1 MRRTTL
7 RLSIATV
14 ALVALAAPANAGGSF
29 SVHIGTPGFGLSFSS
44 NTWAP
49 YGGAWSDPSWSVNF
63 GVALDGYGDWVYV
76 SDLGRVWRPWVAP
89 GWRPY
94 THGRWVWT
102 SVGWTWVA
110 YEPWGWIPHHFGHW
124 AYAPAGWVWVPGTVW
139 HPGNVTW
146 VSHAGWVGWYPCPP
160 RGWSHA
166 ARGWSR
172 GYAHG
177 YSDGYGDGWRDA
189 RYATWVDWRHLG
201 TSEDVSRVAVTEDR
215 ISRLD
220 TPGSVEVLA
229 RAPSRVAVEARTR
242 QPVTQASL
250 ERRAVTIDGRTVTVA
265 RPAGVAV
272 DEGLRRSAP
281 RTVET
286 ALGRSARPS
295 RPSATAARPVADPSV
310 RSAPTARSK
319 AVVIDD
325 AVVRSMRP
333 RPDGDSATPSET
345 RSRPSSQVARPP
357 ADRVR
362 PLADVPR
369 SVTPMPGRAAATP
382 ERSVSRPVATA
393 RPEAWRVAPP
403 VGAVSRVSRV
413 APQAQRAPVTPERPS
428 PGRMGVATNRS
439 VSRPVAPTARQAP
452 PVRVTAPSTTSSR
465 TVGPLPRTTA
475 PTPPSVRA
483 KTMAPDAATRPA
495 SRSPKARRSNR

>member
-1 MRRTTL
+1 MTTSL
-7 RLSIATV
+7 VRCSIVAVAILATAV
-14 ALVALAAPANAGGSF
+14 PANAGGSF
-29 SVHIGTPGFGLSFSS
+29 NIHIGTPGFGLSFGTT
-44 NTWAP
+44 TWAP
-49 YGGAWSDPSWSVNF
+49 YGQAWSDPAWSVNF

-76 SDLGRVWRPWVAP
+76 SGLGRVWRPWVAP
-89 GWRPY
+89 DWRPF

-177 YSDGYGDGWRDA
+177 YADGYGDGWRDA

-201 TSEDVSRVAVTEDR
+201 TSEDVSRVAVTRDR

-220 TPGSVEVLA
+220 APGSVEVLA

-242 QPVTQASL
+242 QPVAQASL
-250 ERRAVTIDGRTVTVA
+250 ERRAVTIDGRTVSVA
-265 RPAGVAV
+265 RPAGTVV

-281 RTVET
+281 RTVEA
-286 ALGRSARPS
+286 ALVRSAQPS
-295 RPSATAARPVADPSV
+295 RPTAAPTRRVEVPSV
-310 RSAPTARSK
+310 RSTAPAARSN

-333 RPDGDSATPSET
+333 RPDGDPATPPASG
-345 RSRPSSQVARPP
+345 SRPSTRVVQPRVAP
-357 ADRVR
+357 VR
-362 PLADVPR
+362 PTVDVPR
-369 SVTPMPGRAAATP
+369 PVTPVSDRVAAGRQRP
-382 ERSVSRPVATA
+382 ESRPEPSA
-393 RPEAWRVAPP
+393 RPEVWRAASP
-403 VGAVSRVSRV
+403 VGAVSRVAPEAHRV
-413 APQAQRAPVTPERPS
+413 PVTPVRPA
-428 PGRMGVATNRS
+428 PGRMGAATARS
-439 VSRPVAPTARQAP
+439 VSRPPAPTVRQAP
-452 PVRVTAPSTTSSR
+452 PVRAAAPSAT
-465 TVGPLPRTTA
+465 PRRVAA
-475 PTPPSVRA
+475 PTQRTAAPVPSSVRP
-483 KTMAPDAATRPA
+483 KTAAPDASGKPT
-495 SRSPKARRSNR
+495 SRSGATRRSNR